1 MTTNFDGEEFGAV
14 VGLQVPEKPL
24 KRGPKGPRQKLV
36 RTPAPLKPLAP
47 KIVEIPQMEKP
58 PVVDIKPK
66 KAPPK
71 RSHKRRKEKLPPL
84 DTSVS
89 DESVASSLL
98 TMNTS
103 ADIHLSQPF
112 DDLQSME
119 PTMLAHSTHQTLS
132 NQPGPFG
139 NLQHS
144 PMDLQPSQPQQQSLM
159 TTLYNSQ
166 ENNFSPV
173 SEGGNPSF
181 QQTMYQSPAF
191 PTNSHTSSHVSP
203 HSAISPLQSIHNSPH
218 VFRAALNHI
227 PELGSPGHLSLTS
240 PAQIFS
246 QRRGIGTSNS
256 PNFVGV
262 NAGFPG
268 LDAGMVN
275 GSAAV
280 GPGVGKRKR
289 DGGLEKDGFV
299 VEKKGNGK
307 VRKGGMTAIQSVL
320 NHDGDMIR
328 RMDMTPPVET
338 SYPTL
343 QQQPTSH
350 PRSLSP
356 KHGRIPLPITPT
368 SPNHIRAPNELN
380 ALQLLLPQGMSST
393 DMNDSYGGASTINDE
408 SQPRPFDL
416 HNPNSLAMVL
426 NSEDGSTPQLYDFQ
440 ALDSTNGP
448 QQDIIPSS
456 TLRDV
461 SGRLPVQSLLL
472 PPLPGSAHSPSMQ
485 VMQIQPSLLDQ
496 TSDMQSM
503 DLVDQRRLDHP
514 SSANPANDP
523 FDMRMNSQGQFD
535 VSGNIQPSSWVDI
548 LLQPN
553 TTSTFPT
560 ELTNP
565 SSDPIF
571 DQPRIA
577 QVEQSAPQQQ
587 PPPARFDEPQIERE
601 TPRPAKKK
609 IPPKS
614 KQPAKRETEGPQSQV
629 SGNQPETG
637 RRKKRGK
644 HARYVAAEGKNGE
657 PDKTHI
663 DVLVTVIQK
672 NDGAQPGPPKTPTS
686 RQYDPPSQPP
696 PVEDVSLVA
705 NMSRNSLPSIETL
718 QLVDTSG
725 NPGQSSQDRGMLD
738 GIQGMQVSTE
748 QPPYDYLDF
757 LGPEEWLIQTSGN
770 QVGMQQ
776 VRYYPHDF
784 QETSQPAPLPPIP
797 EPSRKP
803 SSPAQ
808 ALPSVPPLA
817 PRRGRKG
824 RGNTKQV
831 NGEEPKAGPFVC
843 NYLNCT
849 SRFQHY
855 QHYKT
860 HLASHQ
866 GIKPFKC
873 RFDGCEQTF
882 SQKGNLKVRT
892 FL

>member
-1 MTTNFDGEEFGAV
+1 MTADFEGEEFRAL
-14 VGLQVPEKPL
+14 VGFQAPEKPL

-36 RTPAPLKPLAP
+36 RKPAPLKQLAP
-47 KIVEIPQMEKP
+47 KIVEMPQMELP
-58 PVVDIKPK
+58 PVVEVKPK

-71 RSHKRRKEKLPPL
+71 RSHKRKKEQLPPL

-98 TMNTS
+98 TMNAST
-103 ADIHLSQPF
+103 DIHLSQPF
-112 DDLQSME
+112 NDLQTME
-119 PTMLAHSTHQTLS
+119 PTMLAHSSVHQS
-132 NQPGPFG
+132 QHGPFA
-139 NLQHS
+139 NLQHP
-144 PMDLQPSQPQQQSLM
+144 PMDLHSSQPQQQPLM
-159 TTLYNSQ
+159 TTLYNSPQ
-166 ENNFSPV
+166 NNFSPV
-173 SEGGNPSF
+173 SEAGNPSF
-181 QQTMYQSPAF
+181 QQSMYHSPAF

-218 VFRAALNHI
+218 AFRAALDHI
-227 PELGSPGHLSLTS
+227 PDLGSPGHLSLTS
-240 PAQIFS
+240 PAQIFP
-246 QRRGIGTSNS
+246 QRLGTGASNS

-262 NAGFPG
+262 NAGFPSVDG
-268 LDAGMVN
+268 GVMNA
-275 GSAAV
+275 SAAV
-280 GPGVGKRKR
+280 GPGMGKRKR
-289 DGGLEKDGFV
+289 DVGLEKDGFL